1 MTRLL
6 LLAALALPSLAH
18 AEEAV
23 SWEKAV
29 LPAGVKWET
38 NDSDPVFAD
47 PKAQK
52 GGTLRHYELSFPLT
66 FRTVG
71 PDSNDSFRPYLLGNQ
86 MSLTY
91 FHPNTRRP
99 VPGLATH
106 WAYGDD
112 NKTVYFKLNPKAVWS
127 DGVPV
132 TAMDFAFTLEMMRS
146 KHIVAP
152 WYNEYYTTKL
162 DKVLIFD
169 DHTFAVVGREKRN
182 HHDMLYDYSIPP
194 RPRHFHKLD
203 ENWVRDYQWKAEPN
217 TGAYQLGKVEKGKE
231 VVFER
236 KKDWWARDLKYFK
249 NRYNVDRMV
258 ITVIRDHNIAY
269 EHFKKGLLDGFSVTL
284 PTFWHDKAVGDIYDK
299 GYVHKL
305 WFYEDR

>member
-1 MTRLL
+1 MPYPGW
-6 LLAALALPSLAH
+6 A
-18 AEEAV
+18 
-23 SWEKAV
+23 
-29 LPAGVKWET
+29 

-132 TAMDFAFTLEMMRS
+132 TAMDFAFALEMMRS

-162 DKVLIFD
+162 DKVLVFD
-169 DHTFAVVGREKRN
+169 AHTFAIVGREKRN
-182 HHDMLYDYSIPP
+182 HHDMLYDYAISP

-203 ENWVRDYQWKAEPN
+203 ENWVRDYQWKPEPN
-217 TGAYQLGKVEKGKE
+217 TGPYQLGKVEKGKE
-231 VVFER
+231 IVFEPIPKLAPKADAIFR
-236 KKDWWARDLKYFK
+236 VTVKALAPGRVRFK
-249 NRYNVDRMV
+249 TQLTSTNLPEPV
-258 ITVIRDHNIAY
+258 IEMEAT
-269 EHFKKGLLDGFSVTL
+269 T
-284 PTFWHDKAVGDIYDK
+284 IYDDSST
-299 GYVHKL
+299 GGAANGGT
-305 WFYEDR
+305 ERNP